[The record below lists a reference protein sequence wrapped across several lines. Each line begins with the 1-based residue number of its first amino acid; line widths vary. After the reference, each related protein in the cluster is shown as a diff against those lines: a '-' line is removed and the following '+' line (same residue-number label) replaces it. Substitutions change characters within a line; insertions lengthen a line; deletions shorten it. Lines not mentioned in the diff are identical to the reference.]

1 METMREKILRILT
14 SEGRVAAEEIAERLG
29 LTAEEVRETIEEMEA
44 DGTILGYRTLVDW
57 TRTDVERVFAFI
69 LVEGTPEHGVGFDK
83 LAQHIARFDEVHSLH
98 LTSGSA
104 DLTVVVEGRDFRD
117 IARFVAEKLAPSPGV
132 SGTSTSF
139 VLKTYKL
146 EGRLIGEQPTSRRLA
161 VSP

>member
-1 METMREKILRILT
+1 MREKILRILT
-14 SEGRVAAEEIAERLG
+14 QEGRLPDEEIAERLG
-29 LTAEEVRETIEEMEA
+29 LTAEEVRDAVEAMES
-44 DGTILGYRTLVDW
+44 DHTILGYRALVDW
-57 TRTDVERVFAFI
+57 SNTDVERVFAFI
-69 LVEGTPEHGVGFDK
+69 LVEGTPEHGVGFDR
-83 LAQHIARFDEVHSLH
+83 LAEHVARFEEVHSLH
-98 LTSGSA
+98 LTSGTA

-146 EGRLIGEQPTSRRLA
+146 EGRLIGEQPTTRRLA

>member
-1 METMREKILRILT
+1 MREQILQILST
-14 SEGRVAAEEIAERLG
+14 EGRAPAEDIAERLG
-29 LTAEEVRETIEEMEA
+29 LAPGQVAEAIADMER
-44 DGTILGYRTLVDW
+44 DGTILGYRALVDW
-57 TRTDVERVFAFI
+57 SAADIERVFAFI
-69 LVEGTPEHGVGFDK
+69 LVEGTPEHGVGFDR

-104 DLTVVVEGRDFRD
+104 DLTVVVEGTDFRD

-132 SGTSTSF
+132 SGTATSF

-146 EGRLIGEQPTSRRLA
+146 DGKLLGEPAAVRRLA

>member
-1 METMREKILRILT
+1 MREQILRILT
-14 SEGRVAAEEIAERLG
+14 TEGRLSDADLAERLG
-29 LTAEEVRETIEEMEA
+29 ADVAEVAAAIAAMEA
-44 DGTILGYRTLVDW
+44 EGTILGYRALVDW
-57 TRTDVERVFAFI
+57 ATTGVDRVFAFI

-83 LAQHIARFDEVHSLH
+83 LAEHIARFNEVHSLH

-117 IARFVAEKLAPSPGV
+117 IARFVAEKLAPTEGV
-132 SGTSTSF
+132 TGTSTSF

-146 EGRLIGEQPTSRRLA
+146 EGVLMGEAPTTRRLA